1 MRTQNETQVKT
12 DTYIGVDVAKATL
25 DAYRTHDKATRQFP
39 NSQEGWKQ
47 FLKWGKEILPTLVL
61 CEATG
66 GYEKNF
72 VIVLADA
79 EIPFRVV
86 NPARVR
92 DFAKSCGILAKTDK
106 LDAKVL
112 AKFAAERKLE
122 PQKLQ
127 DETQRRLKELIG
139 WRRQLVKAKTI
150 HRNQLEHASCKT
162 VVKGT
167 KSLIEQIDK
176 QIEKVEVELNQ
187 LIDDDEQLS
196 NLNDILQSI
205 PGVGPEMA
213 RTLIVEL
220 PDLGTGDPA
229 KLCSLAGVVPF
240 NCDSGL
246 FRGKRRIYG
255 GRGTIRTVLYMAAL
269 TAVKCVKADNVFK
282 QLYLRITKTKPHKVR
297 IVAVMHKMLIIAHT
311 LVKNNEKW
319 ENKLLKNC

>member
-139 WRRQLVKAKTI
+139 
-150 HRNQLEHASCKT
+150 
-162 VVKGT
+162 
-167 KSLIEQIDK
+167 
-176 QIEKVEVELNQ
+176 
-187 LIDDDEQLS
+187 
-196 NLNDILQSI
+196 
-205 PGVGPEMA
+205 
-213 RTLIVEL
+213 
-220 PDLGTGDPA
+220 
-229 KLCSLAGVVPF
+229 
-240 NCDSGL
+240 
-246 FRGKRRIYG
+246 
-255 GRGTIRTVLYMAAL
+255 
-269 TAVKCVKADNVFK
+269 
-282 QLYLRITKTKPHKVR
+282 
-297 IVAVMHKMLIIAHT
+297 
-311 LVKNNEKW
+311 
-319 ENKLLKNC
+319 